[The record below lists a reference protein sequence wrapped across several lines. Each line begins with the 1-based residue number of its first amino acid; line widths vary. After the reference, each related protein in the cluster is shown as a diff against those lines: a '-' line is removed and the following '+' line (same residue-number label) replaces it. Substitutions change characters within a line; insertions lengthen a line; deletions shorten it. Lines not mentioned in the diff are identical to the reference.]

1 MSVSLDYYF
10 TSISPFTYLGHKAF
24 IETAS
29 KHGAT
34 INYRPVDLMG
44 LWEVSGAV
52 PPDQRPAVRQRYR
65 AVELQRIAERRS
77 LRINIKPE
85 HFPVDPSL
93 ADHCVIAIVVSNGN
107 PDLFMRGIF
116 AAVWVDDKNI
126 SDTAVVSRCLQ
137 AAGHNVESV
146 IDMAMTDESATV
158 REQNARDA
166 IGVDAVGVPTYVL
179 NGEAFW
185 GQDRIEYLES
195 ALASGRGAYTA

>member
-24 IETAS
+24 IKTAS

-93 ADHCVIAIVVSNGN
+93 ADHCVIAIVSSNGN

-116 AAVWVDDKNI
+116 AAVWLDDKNI
-126 SDTAVVSRCLQ
+126 SDTAVISRCLQ

-146 IDMAMTDESATV
+146 VDMAMTDESATV
-158 REQNARDA
+158 REQNTRDA

-185 GQDRIEYLES
+185 GQDRIKYLES